1 MSNQIVSNVS
11 YPVTPGTTV
20 LLSIDCQ
27 YGFGAGSWEQVPHA
41 DAAVQNFRRAS
52 RVWRERGGAVAHV
65 QTAYTPERAP
75 SGRIT
80 DFEPA
85 IADALAAGT
94 RAAEPYPDLVL
105 DGDLVVYKTAFSAV
119 LSSDLVDQLRA
130 RDIDTVVVG
139 GLTTP
144 ICVQTTVDGLS
155 MVGLKV
161 IVLTDA
167 CASQAIGALSA
178 EQAHEAAI
186 QRLAY
191 LFAAVEETSAFIAK
205 VQALPPPA
213 R

>member
-52 RVWRERGGAVAHV
+52 RAWRARGGAVAHV

-75 SGRIT
+75 AGRIT

-94 RAAEPYPDLVL
+94 RASEAYPDLVL
-105 DGDLVVYKTAFSAV
+105 PGDLVVYKTTFSAV

-161 IVLTDA
+161 IVLADA

-191 LFAAVEETSAFIAK
+191 LFAAVEDTSTFIAK
-205 VQALPPPA
+205 VQGLRQPA